1 MAALRSRRPA
11 GGPGGGAVPAGP
23 GGGAAPR
30 PPPRRSPRCSELA
43 PSRGPILG
51 ASRNKGGA
59 VMDPRHEIV
68 TRLRRVEGQ
77 VAGVGRMYE
86 DGRYCIDVLDQ
97 LPAARAGP
105 EAAGLAILQDHVDG
119 GGRGG
124 VGGGG

>member
-23 GGGAAPR
+23 GGGAAPA

-59 VMDPRHEIV
+59 VMGDRVGFIGLGAMGRPMARH
-68 TRLRRVEGQ
+68 LLQ
-77 VAGVGRMYE
+77 AGFPLVVHSRS
-86 DGRYCIDVLDQ
+86 
-97 LPAARAGP
+97 PGP
-105 EAAGLAILQDHVDG
+105 G
-119 GGRGG
+119 GGL
-124 VGGGG
+124 GGGGGGGG

>member
-11 GGPGGGAVPAGP
+11 GVAVSAWPSRGD
-23 GGGAAPR
+23 GTR
-30 PPPRRSPRCSELA
+30 PFPRRSPRCSELA

-86 DGRYCIDVLDQ
+86 DGRDCIDVLDQ
-97 LPAARAGP
+97 LPPAGAGPAAARGP
-105 EAAGLAILQDHVDG
+105 VP
-119 GGRGG
+119 RG
-124 VGGGG
+124 